1 MICFYCGNKGH
12 YIKEC
17 IFKNFNKRDGA
28 NKVNMVKN
36 DEVKKLVAI
45 VSNFQIRMI
54 IELNTTTTIMK
65 NLD

>member
-17 IFKNFNKRDGA
+17 IFKNFNKRNGA

-36 DEVKKLVAI
+36 NEVKKLVAM
-45 VSNFQIRMI
+45 VSNFQIEMI
-54 IELNTTTTIMK
+54 IELNMTTTVVKTL
-65 NLD
+65 N